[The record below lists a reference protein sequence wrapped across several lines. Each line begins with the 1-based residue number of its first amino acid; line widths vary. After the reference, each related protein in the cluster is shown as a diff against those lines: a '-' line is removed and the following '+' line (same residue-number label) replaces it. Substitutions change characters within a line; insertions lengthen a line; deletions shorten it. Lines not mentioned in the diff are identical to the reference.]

1 MENTVYQILMLIGGM
16 ALVWLGAWNIKKDD
30 EQDRQGSTPRYV
42 SLMLIGFIGA
52 VAGLLYLLRDLIN
65 LF

>member
-1 MENTVYQILMLIGGM
+1 MLIGGL
-16 ALVWLGAWNIKKDD
+16 ALVWLGSWNIKKDD

>member
-16 ALVWLGAWNIKKDD
+16 ALVYLGAWNIKKDD

-42 SLMLIGFIGA
+42 SLMFIGVISA
-52 VAGLLYLLRDLIN
+52 VAGILYLLRDLIN

>member
-1 MENTVYQILMLIGGM
+1 MENIVYQILMLIGGA
-16 ALVWLGAWNIKKDD
+16 ALIWLGAWNIKKDD

-42 SLMLIGFIGA
+42 SLMFIGFMGA
-52 VAGLLYLLRDLIN
+52 LAGLLYLLRDIID